1 MLWMTVPY
9 MIGIVVADYWA
20 GSIWPF
26 LLSATAITVAC
37 SFFKPLRVAGWAAM
51 LFAIGFANQTF
62 HLRHTPEND
71 LRNLAGDKPQIV
83 SLTGRLATTPEH
95 RVSEM
100 RGAERWRSSVEL
112 EIAEIQTD
120 ESTLPVVGTV
130 LVSAPLRLAKRFYA
144 GRKIT
149 VTGILEQPPV
159 EQAPGMFSY
168 RDYLARCG
176 IHFQLRTKSLRD
188 WRLLDEGDPPPMPL
202 SVRFQRWARD
212 ALSKPL
218 GEEDDSV
225 RLLWA
230 MTLGWRTSL
239 NGEVALPF
247 MRSGTMH
254 VFAISGLHIALIVGI
269 LVQLLRMMQLP
280 RFIVGLLLI
289 PLLWFYVA
297 ATGWQASAVRASLMI
312 TVVALGW
319 VLKRP
324 NDLINSLAT
333 AALVILFF
341 DSQQL
346 FSTSFQLSFSVV
358 LAIAIFAVPAQEKLQ
373 AKLQPDPLLPPE
385 LWPWWKRFAVNWGLP
400 LVAVSFAAWLGSLP
414 FAVSYF
420 NLFTPVSLLAN
431 VLIVPLAALALS
443 SSLACLITA
452 AWLPALASL
461 FSHTAW
467 MGMTLMVWL
476 SEVAASMPFGHQ
488 YVATPYFW
496 ILLVYVLALGLWALP
511 IAFKTKRT
519 GSLILLG
526 VVLIGLSVERSASR
540 GDFKLT
546 VLPLGSGSS
555 LFVDP
560 HYQKPLLIDCGS
572 ESGSRFSVVPFLRT
586 RGYDEPPL
594 SLVTHGERHHVQGFG
609 ELARAMSLPNLILN
623 PTKFN
628 SPYYKDLVEAADVA
642 DAASIVV
649 ARGNSVAGWDV
660 LHPASGDRLPKAD
673 DNATVLAREVHGVRV
688 LLLSDLGEAGQVN
701 LLESG
706 QDLRCDIVVVSMP
719 GVGEPLG
726 QALLEAISP
735 KAIVLSAG
743 TFPYAE
749 IPSAGL
755 LERLAKRDVPLFNTL
770 EDGGVEIV
778 IRPGGLWQVVSMT
791 GRLAMGGGSAAE

>member
-1 MLWMTVPY
+1 
-9 MIGIVVADYWA
+9 
-20 GSIWPF
+20 
-26 LLSATAITVAC
+26 
-37 SFFKPLRVAGWAAM
+37 
-51 LFAIGFANQTF
+51 
-62 HLRHTPEND
+62 
-71 LRNLAGDKPQIV
+71 
-83 SLTGRLATTPEH
+83 
-95 RVSEM
+95 
-100 RGAERWRSSVEL
+100 
-112 EIAEIQTD
+112 
-120 ESTLPVVGTV
+120 
-130 LVSAPLRLAKRFYA
+130 
-144 GRKIT
+144 
-149 VTGILEQPPV
+149 
-159 EQAPGMFSY
+159 
-168 RDYLARCG
+168 
-176 IHFQLRTKSLRD
+176 
-188 WRLLDEGDPPPMPL
+188 
-202 SVRFQRWARD
+202 
-212 ALSKPL
+212 
-218 GEEDDSV
+218 
-225 RLLWA
+225 
-230 MTLGWRTSL
+230 
-239 NGEVALPF
+239 
-247 MRSGTMH
+247 
-254 VFAISGLHIALIVGI
+254 
-269 LVQLLRMMQLP
+269 
-280 RFIVGLLLI
+280 
-289 PLLWFYVA
+289 
-297 ATGWQASAVRASLMI
+297 
-312 TVVALGW
+312 
-319 VLKRP
+319 
-324 NDLINSLAT
+324 
-333 AALVILFF
+333 
-341 DSQQL
+341 
-346 FSTSFQLSFSVV
+346 
-358 LAIAIFAVPAQEKLQ
+358 
-373 AKLQPDPLLPPE
+373 
-385 LWPWWKRFAVNWGLP
+385 
-400 LVAVSFAAWLGSLP
+400 
-414 FAVSYF
+414 
-420 NLFTPVSLLAN
+420 
-431 VLIVPLAALALS
+431 
-443 SSLACLITA
+443 
-452 AWLPALASL
+452 
-461 FSHTAW
+461 
-467 MGMTLMVWL
+467 
-476 SEVAASMPFGHQ
+476 MPFGHQ

-609 ELARAMSLPNLILN
+609 ELARAMSLPDLILN

-673 DNATVLAREVHGVRV
+673 DNATMLARDVHGVRV

-755 LERLAKRDVPLFNTL
+755 LERLAKRNVPLFNTL

-778 IRPGGLWQVVSMT
+778 IRLGGLWQVVSMT